1 VRFRSGA
8 VATFAATCVLG
19 AKAAAGL
26 DVLAPGLRLRLT
38 ETWLGVDEGRGERR
52 VEPVDDPRVLV
63 DRAFIGAVRGEPT
76 GVVVSYPEAL
86 RTHRLACAIDRSA
99 RSRAPVRV
107 AP

>member
-1 VRFRSGA
+1 M
-8 VATFAATCVLG
+8 
-19 AKAAAGL
+19 
-26 DVLAPGLRLRLT
+26 
-38 ETWLGVDEGRGERR
+38 
-52 VEPVDDPRVLV
+52 EPVDDPRVLV

-99 RSRAPVRV
+99 RSRVPVRV